1 MGTQHYLN
9 LWRSVG
15 NDTFGV
21 YTADNIRKANF
32 DDDCEYNFCR
42 IIRGALGEICEL

>member
-1 MGTQHYLN
+1 MGTQHYLS

-32 DDDCEYNFCR
+32 LLECLMIMS
-42 IIRGALGEICEL
+42 IIFAVSFEVQ